1 MADPCVLEVLI
12 EIRNALWDRNEA
24 IEPVGS
30 PAYVRRL
37 RDQAAVTALEAMLS
51 GVDLEQALSTNRAV
65 DGGLSAKTAIAL
77 AAGEYA
83 DDLIR
88 ALGYDPPG
96 EPGKEG

>member
-1 MADPCVLEVLI
+1 MADWTVGY
-12 EIRNALWDRNEA
+12 DT
-24 IEPVGS
+24 EPVGS

-37 RDQAAVTALEAMLS
+37 RDQAAVAALGAMLS

-65 DGGLSAKTAIAL
+65 DGGFSAKEAIGL
-77 AAGEYA
+77 AAAVYA
-83 DDLIR
+83 DAAIR